1 MVSMK
6 LMEPM
11 AGWDSAMTDRIS
23 VIRDAGS
30 GDAKRSS
37 ATPEEIAGWMGGA
50 GGSGTQGPKGDT
62 GDTGPAG
69 PKGDTGDTGPAG
81 PQGNTGPQGP
91 MGVQGPKGDTGDTGP
106 AGPQGVQGLIGPTGP
121 AGADGAAGPQGNQ
134 GIQGPAGNTG
144 LTGPQGAKGD
154 TGNTGPQGIQGIQGP
169 AGDIGATG
177 PQGAQGIA
185 GPTGPAGADGATGP
199 QGNQGIQGPAGN
211 TGATGAPGGA
221 GSSII
226 LKAAGTF
233 ISTAINAIALT
244 TLAGAAG
251 RLDYIPYI
259 PATNISIS
267 ALAFEV
273 TTLLA
278 GSNARIGIYSS
289 NANGT
294 PNALIAGSGDLSCA
308 AAGVQSFATTQN
320 LVAGTLYWL
329 CIHTSGTQILR
340 AIPVA
345 GALPIRSSASGTTV
359 LTVGRA
365 TQTYGALPSMAP
377 AVTPT
382 SSIVPWVRMTLA

>member
-1 MVSMK
+1 
-6 LMEPM
+6 
-11 AGWDSAMTDRIS
+11 MTDRIS

-30 GDAKRSS
+30 GNAKRSS
-37 ATPEEIAGWMGGA
+37 ATPEEIAGWMNGA
-50 GGSGTQGPKGDT
+50 GGSGVQGPKGDT
-62 GDTGPAG
+62 GATGPAG

-106 AGPQGVQGLIGPTGP
+106 AGPQGAQGLIGPTGP
-121 AGADGAAGPQGNQ
+121 AGPQGA
-134 GIQGPAGNTG
+134 QGPAGNTG
-144 LTGPQGAKGD
+144 PAGADGATGPQGLQGPKGD
-154 TGNTGPQGIQGIQGP
+154 TGNTGIQGPQGIQGP

-177 PQGAQGIA
+177 PQGAQGPA
-185 GPTGPAGADGATGP
+185 GNTGPAGADGATGP
-199 QGNQGIQGPAGN
+199 QGPQGIQGPAGN
-211 TGATGAPGGA
+211 TGPAGAPGSA
-221 GSSII
+221 GLPII
-226 LKAAGTF
+226 LKSVGTF
-233 ISTAINAIALT
+233 ISPAINAIALT

-251 RLDYIPYI
+251 RLEFIPYI

-329 CIHTSGTQILR
+329 CIHTSGTQTLR

-345 GALPIRSSASGTTV
+345 GALPISSSASGTTV

-365 TQTYGALPSMAP
+365 TQTYGALPSTAP